1 MSEFLGSRISLI
13 SKSDIRYVGVLH
25 EINSD
30 ESTVSLEN
38 VRSFGTEGRRSRP
51 EEEIAPS
58 DQVYDYIIFRGS
70 DVKDLRIEDHPAIK
84 ENKPPAMP
92 EDPAIV
98 NARPRPGQG
107 SNQPQAAP
115 GFGQPPFQNNFYPPP
130 GPWGPAPGRRGPG
143 VPGAGMG
150 GMPYPPPPGWFP
162 PGPPGQGFPPGP
174 EGWNNYNYPPGPPG
188 PRGPPG
194 PQGPGGAPGQVP
206 ENRGTPGAQ
215 EAKPTPIGAAGD
227 KQKPATPAAQGAP
240 SEPKAAPQPGLQ
252 QAPAP
257 SPPVESKPSVAEVK
271 ATAASLNAAGPSK
284 PVELPVPTG
293 PKNPARVQPAIPLA
307 ASMPKAFPVPIN
319 ENTAAQSA
327 TKAAAAPTAATVRD
341 ATEAAKA
348 AVALAM
354 ANMNAGA
361 AAVSA
366 PPPQGNGNAMDNLTK
381 KVNEMRVNAARTTPG
396 GGRGRGRGGRQG
408 QGQAKVDVPDADF
421 DFAQANAKFN
431 KDDLV
436 KEAIAGSPLGE
447 TPTNGA
453 APEAPA
459 VETTSGNP
467 PIAYNKTRSFF
478 DNISSEAK
486 DRAENNGQKPGGREW
501 RGEEQR
507 KNMETFGQG
516 SVDGGYRGYR
526 GRGRGRGR
534 GYAGRGTRGGFRGR
548 GGQGATPPAA
558 N

>member
-38 VRSFGTEGRRSRP
+38 VRSFGTEGRRNRP

-70 DVKDLRIEDHPAIK
+70 DVKDLRIEDHPGIK

-98 NARPRPGQG
+98 N
-107 SNQPQAAP
+107 
-115 GFGQPPFQNNFYPPP
+115 NNFYPPP
-130 GPWGPAPGRRGPG
+130 GPWGPAPGRGGPG
-143 VPGAGMG
+143 GPGGPGAGMG

-162 PGPPGQGFPPGP
+162 PGPPGPPGQGFPPGP
-174 EGWNNYNYPPGPPG
+174 DQWNNYNNYPPG

-194 PQGPGGAPGQVP
+194 PPGPLGPGGAPGQVS
-206 ENRGTPGAQ
+206 ENRGTPGPHDP
-215 EAKPTPIGAAGD
+215 KPAPTGAAGD
-227 KQKPATPAAQGAP
+227 KQKPSTPAAQGAQ
-240 SEPKAAPQPGLQ
+240 SESKPAPPPGFQ

-257 SPPVESKPSVAEVK
+257 TPPVDSKPSAAEVK
-271 ATAASLNAAGPSK
+271 ATAASLNTAGSSK

-293 PKNPARVQPAIPLA
+293 PKNVARVQPAIPLA
-307 ASMPKAFPVPIN
+307 GSMPKAFPVPVN
-319 ENTAAQSA
+319 DSNAAQA
-327 TKAAAAPTAATVRD
+327 ALKPAAAPLPL
-341 ATEAAKA
+341 A

-354 ANMNAGA
+354 ANMNAGN
-361 AAVSA
+361 AAVPA
-366 PPPQGNGNAMDNLTK
+366 APQGNGNAMDNLTK
-381 KVNEMRVNAARTTPG
+381 KVNEMRVNAARTTQPG

-408 QGQAKVDVPDADF
+408 QAKVEVPDADF

-447 TPTNGA
+447 TPNNGPA
-453 APEAPA
+453 IEAPA
-459 VETTSGNP
+459 PEVTGTNP
-467 PIAYNKTRSFF
+467 PVAYNKTRSFF

-486 DRAENNGQKPGGREW
+486 DRADNNGQKPGGREW

-534 GYAGRGTRGGFRGR
+534 GGFGGRGGGRGGFRGR
-548 GGQGATPPAA
+548 GGQAAAAPSAA